1 MALYKVEID
10 RSLCSG
16 YGICVDLAPSVIELD
31 ERAEARL
38 RVAETDDEAALAAAA
53 ECPMG
58 AIRVFHAGSDRQA
71 A

>member
-1 MALYKVEID
+1 MARYKIEID

-16 YGICVDLAPSVIELD
+16 YGICVDLAPGVIELD
-31 ERAEARL
+31 DRAEAKL
-38 RVAETDDEAALAAAA
+38 RVAETDDATVLAAAD

-58 AIRVFHAGSDRQA
+58 AIWVRDTGSDRQA